1 MKVLAIN
8 GSPRKDG
15 NTFTLL
21 NKVLEPVKDAGIE
34 TEIVQVGGENI
45 RGCSACKMC
54 FKNRDRRCAVDND
67 IFNAVY
73 EKMLKADGII
83 IGSPTYFSNVSA
95 EVKALIDRAGLVSMA
110 NKGLLARKVGA
121 GVVAVRRG
129 GAVNVLNAIHH
140 MYLICQMVIPGS
152 TYWNFGIGLDKGDVE
167 GDAEGMA
174 NMKNLGE
181 NIAWLLKC
189 IEGN

>member
-1 MKVLAIN
+1 MA
-8 GSPRKDG
+8 
-15 NTFTLL
+15 FTIWT
-21 NKVLEPVKDAGIE
+21 PSMA
-34 TEIVQVGGENI
+34 
-45 RGCSACKMC
+45 CSIWS
-54 FKNRDRRCAVDND
+54 FQ
-67 IFNAVY
+67 F
-73 EKMLKADGII
+73 ESL

-121 GVVAVRRG
+121 GVIAVRRG

-181 NIAWLLKC
+181 NIVWLLKC
-189 IEGN
+189 TEGK